1 MRGFEHALRDVQP
14 KLPGKQAAA
23 LAALLVHPTV
33 RDAARAAQMAEG
45 TLWRYLSDPTFA
57 AHYQEARRQATEHLI
72 ARLTADSTKAAKVL
86 IDVAEDEAAPAS
98 ARVSAARTIIE
109 QALRGAELRDLV
121 TRVEMLEQALPAA
134 RGRKSWG

>member
-1 MRGFEHALRDVQP
+1 MRGFDKTLRDLQP

-23 LAALLVHPTV
+23 LAALLAHPTV
-33 RDAARAAQMAEG
+33 RDAARAAQVAEG
-45 TLWRYLSDPTFA
+45 TLWRYLADPAFA

-72 ARLTADSTKAAKVL
+72 ARLTADSTKAARVL
-86 IDVAEDEAAPAS
+86 LEVAEDTNAPAS

-121 TRVEMLEQALPAA
+121 TRIDALEALPKGKA
-134 RGRKSWG
+134 R

>member
-1 MRGFEHALRDVQP
+1 MRGFDKTLSDAQT

-23 LAALLVHPTV
+23 LAALLAHPTV
-33 RDAARAAQMAEG
+33 RDAARAANVAEG
-45 TLWRYLSDPTFA
+45 TLWRYLADPAFA

-98 ARVSAARTIIE
+98 ARVSAARAIIE
-109 QALRGAELRDLV
+109 QALKGAELRDLMA
-121 TRVEMLEQALPAA
+121 RIDALEAL
-134 RGRKSWG
+134 RKGKPK

>member
-1 MRGFEHALRDVQP
+1 MRGFDKTLRDART

-23 LAALLVHPTV
+23 LAALLAHPTV
-33 RDAARAAQMAEG
+33 RDAARAAKVAEG
-45 TLWRYLSDPTFA
+45 TIWRYLSDPTFA

-98 ARVSAARTIIE
+98 ARVSAARAIIE
-109 QALRGAELRDLV
+109 QALKGAELRDLME
-121 TRVEMLEQALPAA
+121 RIDALEAMPKGKA
-134 RGRKSWG
+134 R

>member
-1 MRGFEHALRDVQP
+1 LRDTQS
-14 KLPGKQAAA
+14 KLPGKQEAA
-23 LAALLVHPTV
+23 LAALLAHPTV
-33 RDAARAAQMAEG
+33 RDAARAANVAEG

-86 IDVAEDEAAPAS
+86 IDVAEDAAAPAS
-98 ARVSAARTIIE
+98 ARVSAARVIIE

-121 TRVEMLEQALPAA
+121 ERLQAVEAAQKGQA
-134 RGRKSWG
+134 

>member
-1 MRGFEHALRDVQP
+1 MRGFDKTLSDPQP
-14 KLPGKQAAA
+14 RLPGKQAAA
-23 LAALLVHPTV
+23 LAALLAHPTV
-33 RDAARAAQMAEG
+33 RDAARAAKVAEG

-98 ARVSAARTIIE
+98 ARVSAARAIIE
-109 QALRGAELRDLV
+109 QALKGAELRDLME
-121 TRVEMLEQALPAA
+121 RLQAVEALLKGKP
-134 RGRKSWG
+134 K

>member
-1 MRGFEHALRDVQP
+1 MRGFDNTLRDP
-14 KLPGKQAAA
+14 HSKLPGKQAAA
-23 LAALLVHPTV
+23 LAALLAHPTV
-33 RDAARAAQMAEG
+33 RDAARAAKVAEG

-86 IDVAEDEAAPAS
+86 LEVAEDTNAPAS

-109 QALRGAELRDLV
+109 QALRGAELRDLMD
-121 TRVEMLEQALPAA
+121 RIDALEAMPKGKA
-134 RGRKSWG
+134 R

>member
-1 MRGFEHALRDVQP
+1 MRGFDKTLSDAQP

-23 LAALLVHPTV
+23 LAALLAHPTV
-33 RDAARAAQMAEG
+33 RDAARAANVAEG
-45 TLWRYLSDPTFA
+45 TLWRYLADPAFA

-72 ARLTADSTKAAKVL
+72 ARLTADSTKAARVL
-86 IDVAEDEAAPAS
+86 LEVAEDTNAPAS

-121 TRVEMLEQALPAA
+121 TRIDALEALPKGKA
-134 RGRKSWG
+134 R

>member
-1 MRGFEHALRDVQP
+1 MRDAQT

-23 LAALLVHPTV
+23 LAALLAHPTV
-33 RDAARAAQMAEG
+33 RDAARAANVAEG
-45 TLWRYLSDPTFA
+45 TLWRYLADPTFT
-57 AHYQEARRQATEHLI
+57 AHYKKARRQVTEHLI

-121 TRVEMLEQALPAA
+121 TRIDALEAVGKGKA
-134 RGRKSWG
+134 

>member
-1 MRGFEHALRDVQP
+1 MRRFDNTLRDAPP

-23 LAALLVHPTV
+23 LAALLAHPTV
-33 RDAARAAQMAEG
+33 RDAARAAQVAEG
-45 TLWRYLSDPTFA
+45 TIWRYLSDPTFA

-86 IDVAEDEAAPAS
+86 TDVAEDAAAPAS
-98 ARVSAARTIIE
+98 ARVSAARVIIE

-121 TRVEMLEQALPAA
+121 ERLQAVEAAQKGQA
-134 RGRKSWG
+134 R

>member
-1 MRGFEHALRDVQP
+1 M
-14 KLPGKQAAA
+14 
-23 LAALLVHPTV
+23 AALLAHPTV
-33 RDAARAAQMAEG
+33 RDAARAANVAEG

-86 IDVAEDEAAPAS
+86 IDVAEDAAAPAS
-98 ARVSAARTIIE
+98 ARVSAARVIIE

-121 TRVEMLEQALPAA
+121 ERLQAVEAAQKGQA
-134 RGRKSWG
+134 